1 MPLNPNPHTP
11 LGTSRTF
18 RLAMA
23 ATAAAAALDGSARR
37 RTAYARTEL
46 EALRG
51 APSEEALAR
60 LWTEVRAALVA
71 AGCSGEYDG
80 LLAAED
86 EEPRSRRGSKGR
98 KAAGGG
104 GAGAGRKW
112 GEEAAAAAPPFS
124 GRVLL
129 RESSPQS

>member
-1 MPLNPNPHTP
+1 
-11 LGTSRTF
+11 
-18 RLAMA
+18 MA
-23 ATAAAAALDGSARR
+23 ATAAAAAPEGSARR
-37 RTAYARTEL
+37 RAAYARPEL

-51 APSEEALAR
+51 APSEEAQAR

-112 GEEAAAAAPPFS
+112 GEETAAAAPRLS
-124 GRVLL
+124 GTVLL
-129 RESSPQS
+129 IISAKLNHSSGVKRSHFFLILRV